1 MRATKKVSMGQR
13 ERDCHINTQ
22 AEHKMLSGLS
32 AINVFLCRPL
42 QRMAAGMLLASF
54 AFILAA
60 VVQFK
65 VDAGDTT
72 LKAGETK
79 LVMFNALPASQF
91 QTPFRIASMDVN
103 VSFSMQPGEVR
114 LAS

>member
-1 MRATKKVSMGQR
+1 
-13 ERDCHINTQ
+13 
-22 AEHKMLSGLS
+22 
-32 AINVFLCRPL
+32 
-42 QRMAAGMLLASF
+42 MAAGMLLASF

-91 QTPFRIASMDVN
+91 QTPFRIESTDMN
-103 VSFSMQPGEVR
+103 KSFSMQPGEVR